1 MWELLRKYRAYLVVG
16 VILLAAFVFYSL
28 NLKNKERANAF
39 ERGVMDLMAPLY
51 GVADRMN
58 GGVSGI
64 WADYLDLLEVRQEN
78 KQLRES
84 VKVLNTRLLEAGEAV
99 AANERLKRLLEL
111 KSSLRAPAVAASVI
125 GEDGSP
131 WFKTIVIDR
140 GAADGL
146 REGLPVVA
154 SDGVVGQ
161 LVKVAAGSSRVL
173 LLTDHASGVAGI
185 VQRSRARGVVKGKG
199 GGRCSL
205 DFTLREE
212 DVKVG
217 DIVVTSGIGGVF
229 PKGLPLGEVTMVKKG
244 EYGIFQTVEV
254 RPKVN
259 ISRLEEVLVIL
270 QEQLYD

>member
-1 MWELLRKYRAYLVVG
+1 MWELIRKYRIYLAVG
-16 VILLAAFVFYSL
+16 AVLLAAFVFYSL
-28 NLKNKERANAF
+28 NLKNREHANAF

-51 GVADRMN
+51 GVADKTN
-58 GGVSGI
+58 GAVSGI
-64 WADYLDLLEVRQEN
+64 WTDYVDLLNVRKEN
-78 KQLRES
+78 KELRES
-84 VKVLNTRLLEAGEAV
+84 VKLLNTRLMEAGEAV
-99 AANERLKRLLEL
+99 FANERLKKLLEL
-111 KSSLRAPAVAASVI
+111 RNSLRAPSVAASVI

-140 GAADGL
+140 GSADGL

-154 SDGVVGQ
+154 GDGVVGQ

-173 LLTDHASGVAGI
+173 LLTDHASSIAGV

-199 GGRCSL
+199 GGRCFL

-217 DIVVTSGIGGVF
+217 DIVITSGIGGVF
-229 PKGLPLGEVTMVKKG
+229 PKGLPVGEVTMVKKG

-270 QEQLYD
+270 QQPRD